1 MTVPKNKAF
10 LISQIL
16 AKDPEKSEEE
26 LSKLKVIELTR
37 LLREKSVV
45 VEKIEEPTEEDELV
59 SFVQRLGCA

>member
-16 AKDPEKSEEE
+16 AKDPDQLAEE

>member
-16 AKDPEKSEEE
+16 AKDPEQTEEE
-26 LSKLKVIELTR
+26 LSKLKVIEFTR

-45 VEKIEEPTEEDELV
+45 VEKIEEPTEEDELL

>member
-16 AKDPEKSEEE
+16 AKDPDQLAEE
-26 LSKLKVIELTR
+26 LSKLKVIELTK
-37 LLREKSVV
+37 LLKEKSVV
-45 VEKIEEPTEEDELV
+45 VEKIVEPTEEDEPL

>member
-16 AKDPEKSEEE
+16 AKDPEQTEEE

-45 VEKIEEPTEEDELV
+45 VEKIEEDELL

>member
-16 AKDPEKSEEE
+16 AKDPDQSTEE
-26 LSKLKVIELTR
+26 LSKLKVIELTK
-37 LLREKSVV
+37 LLKEKSVV
-45 VEKIEEPTEEDELV
+45 VEKIVEPTGDEEL

>member
-16 AKDPEKSEEE
+16 AKDPAQSAEE
-26 LSKLKVIELTR
+26 LSKLKVIELTK
-37 LLREKSVV
+37 LLKEKSVV
-45 VEKIEEPTEEDELV
+45 VEKIVEDGDDEQL

>member
-16 AKDPEKSEEE
+16 AKDPDQSAEE
-26 LSKLKVIELTR
+26 LSKLKVIELTK
-37 LLREKSVV
+37 LLKEKSVV
-45 VEKIEEPTEEDELV
+45 VEKIVEEDEEL

>member
-16 AKDPEKSEEE
+16 AKDPDQSAEE
-26 LSKLKVIELTR
+26 LSKLKVIELTK
-37 LLREKSVV
+37 LLKEKSVV
-45 VEKIEEPTEEDELV
+45 VEKIVEDGDDEQL

>member
-16 AKDPEKSEEE
+16 AKDPDQLAEE

-45 VEKIEEPTEEDELV
+45 VEKIEEPTGGDELV

>member
-16 AKDPEKSEEE
+16 AKDPDQSTEE
-26 LSKLKVIELTR
+26 LSKLKVIELTK
-37 LLREKSVV
+37 LLKEKSVV
-45 VEKIEEPTEEDELV
+45 VEKIVEDGDDEQL